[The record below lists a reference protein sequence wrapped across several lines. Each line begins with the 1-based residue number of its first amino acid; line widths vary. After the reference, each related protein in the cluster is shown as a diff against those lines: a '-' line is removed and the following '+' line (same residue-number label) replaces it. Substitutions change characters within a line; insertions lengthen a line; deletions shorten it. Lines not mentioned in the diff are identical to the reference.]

1 MAFLDNHIFLKSIY
15 LGDLDN
21 PDILV
26 ELKKE
31 IDSSVLNDQG
41 KKICLFIIKSIIH
54 LWDDRDNR
62 WLTNHKHFLGF
73 RNIYNFLEH
82 QVECLSNYSRRDGD
96 NYSEIDHLVW
106 FMSQSKK
113 IRSIDRDGLYDGYY
127 DDDYIFNGFVFGSN
141 NDLVMIPMN
150 KYEFQ
155 KGE

>member
-1 MAFLDNHIFLKSIY
+1 MSFLKKKSDYLKSIY

-31 IDSSVLNDQG
+31 IDSSTLNDQG

-73 RNIYNFLEH
+73 RNIYTFFKTP
-82 QVECLSNYSRRDGD
+82 SRMFR
-96 NYSEIDHLVW
+96 
-106 FMSQSKK
+106 
-113 IRSIDRDGLYDGYY
+113 
-127 DDDYIFNGFVFGSN
+127 
-141 NDLVMIPMN
+141 
-150 KYEFQ
+150 
-155 KGE
+155 